1 MTTLVLRLLAAI
13 AALSILQG
21 LLGTALLS
29 GVQVE
34 PGAATLGLLSAALI
48 AATLFTLARRQP
60 AGLARV
66 VTLFAIWGGVQA
78 LALVEAWLFPL
89 LIPPAMWWRLLAFQM
104 LVSLAFAV
112 VLDRVAGPGT
122 DGPTAWP
129 RERSAPS
136 WLARVAAGTGGYIVA
151 YFVAGLL
158 VWPYIAHFYSTRPMP
173 GHGSVLLMQVA
184 RGLGLTGIVALVV
197 LRTAGNRR
205 SAALLAGLTLSI
217 LGGVAPL
224 IVPNPYMPVDIRIP
238 HLFETGISNFLY
250 GALAGFVLAAPAS
263 RTRMQGWPSPVSPS
277 RSPSSAS

>member
-1 MTTLVLRLLAAI
+1 
-13 AALSILQG
+13 
-21 LLGTALLS
+21 
-29 GVQVE
+29 
-34 PGAATLGLLSAALI
+34 
-48 AATLFTLARRQP
+48 
-60 AGLARV
+60 
-66 VTLFAIWGGVQA
+66 
-78 LALVEAWLFPL
+78 
-89 LIPPAMWWRLLAFQM
+89 
-104 LVSLAFAV
+104 
-112 VLDRVAGPGT
+112 
-122 DGPTAWP
+122 
-129 RERSAPS
+129 
-136 WLARVAAGTGGYIVA
+136 
-151 YFVAGLL
+151 
-158 VWPYIAHFYSTRPMP
+158 
-173 GHGSVLLMQVA
+173 MQVA